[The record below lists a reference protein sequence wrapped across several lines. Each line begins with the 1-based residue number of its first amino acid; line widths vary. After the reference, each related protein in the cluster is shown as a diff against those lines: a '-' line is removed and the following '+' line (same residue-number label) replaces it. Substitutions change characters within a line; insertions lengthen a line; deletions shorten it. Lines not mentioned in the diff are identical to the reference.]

1 MDEEAEAHSNIV
13 TAQGHTGNKG
23 LGHSLSRGPA
33 SEPEHPSPICVHP
46 LPSPSLSSQA
56 ENLLLDAEANIK
68 IADFGFS
75 NEFTL
80 GSKLDTFCGSP
91 PYAAPELFQGKKY
104 DGPEVDIWSLGVIL
118 YTLVSG
124 SLPFDGHNLKVLGV
138 AGRGPHPP
146 HVSSAE
152 GRGRSEIMWRDGG
165 QAGPRSPRTVLL
177 GFRAQASQLAGWAG
191 FRSQL
196 PQYVSVAHHRWVRSG
211 CSRFCRLCMN
221 KKGRNPVF
229 PTQCTISDPKHA
241 KWEEPITNGHALSD
255 STSTKC
261 PGQANP
267 KRQEAD

>member
-1 MDEEAEAHSNIV
+1 MQNIVLGISYRLTHSILKQPWEIGTDNPYSMDEEAEAQSGIV
-13 TAQGHTGNKG
+13 TAQGHTGNKDQTTV
-23 LGHSLSRGPA
+23 
-33 SEPEHPSPICVHP
+33 SPVDQP
-46 LPSPSLSSQA
+46 WSPSAHPPHTSILCSLLPSQA

-124 SLPFDGHNLKVLGV
+124 SLPFDGHNLKVL
-138 AGRGPHPP
+138 AGGLPPWGKLSGPRPP

-152 GRGRSEIMWRDGG
+152 GWGWPEVTRRDGG

-177 GFRAQASQLAGWAG
+177 GFRAQASQPVGWVG
-191 FRSQL
+191 FRSCSLNTCLL
-196 PQYVSVAHHRWVRSG
+196 PTIDGSG
-211 CSRFCRLCMN
+211 CSRFHRYCVNER
-221 KKGRNPVF
+221 GRNSRF
-229 PTQCTISDPKHA
+229 PTRCTISDP
-241 KWEEPITNGHALSD
+241 
-255 STSTKC
+255 
-261 PGQANP
+261 
-267 KRQEAD
+267 